1 MKEKIF
7 IARNSE
13 PEGSPSEYLGAEVS
27 IGKLS
32 SEMID
37 ELKLLLENDNLFE
50 EMAGNFGQTYIGSS
64 YLIDLMDINE
74 EFHKNGLIYYE
85 DIEESGDTYS
95 YSTKNWAFVLPE
107 DENFEPN
114 PDFKPAK
121 KIELSSNGF
130 EVISV
135 RTMDLYF
142 KAKGKLVKEI
152 KTDFDHV
159 DYTNEPKFKIQT
171 GIANFHSVMYS
182 CGFCG
187 FNLLHSVYVNGNEL
201 IRDEDAEE
209 EAGNL
214 YYSSHL
220 LFKDGSLIGWLA
232 SNNYSHSFPFDYIE
246 SEIPCISPYLKDN
259 DSEVYQSAIKDLID
273 KIQG

>member
-1 MKEKIF
+1 MKI
-7 IARNSE
+7 
-13 PEGSPSEYLGAEVS
+13 
-27 IGKLS
+27 LS
-32 SEMID
+32 LTQI
-37 ELKLLLENDNLFE
+37 LN
-50 EMAGNFGQTYIGSS
+50 QR
-64 YLIDLMDINE
+64 
-74 EFHKNGLIYYE
+74 
-85 DIEESGDTYS
+85 
-95 YSTKNWAFVLPE
+95 
-107 DENFEPN
+107 
-114 PDFKPAK
+114 K

-142 KAKGKLVKEI
+142 KAKGELVKEI
-152 KTDFDHV
+152 KSDFDHI

-182 CGFCG
+182 SRFCG

-246 SEIPCISPYLKDN
+246 SEIPCISPYLRDN

-273 KIQG
+273 KIRG